1 MSTQVSSVSANT
13 LRRVLVR
20 AIAGG
25 FAFAVIFTAFG
36 SFGPFNGGAEGR
48 SNSELV
54 VGWAVGIA
62 AAVVAG
68 AVVWMAGK
76 SGTRP
81 GNVGGAANRALIFG
95 IVAAVSLP
103 VFWLGIYPLFAAGSF
118 VLGGSAVREATGG
131 TKVKAIAGMV
141 LATIGVVVGASANL
155 FG

>member
-1 MSTQVSSVSANT
+1 MSTQVSTVSANT

-25 FAFAVIFTAFG
+25 FVFAAVFTAFG
-36 SFGPFNGGAEGR
+36 AFGPFNGGAEDKSTTG
-48 SNSELV
+48 LF
-54 VGWAVGIA
+54 VGWSVGLA

-81 GNVGGAANRALIFG
+81 GNAGGAANRALIFG
-95 IVAAVSLP
+95 IVAAVSIP
-103 VFWLGIYPLFAAGSF
+103 VFWLGIYPLFAVGSF

-141 LATIGVVVGASANL
+141 LATIGVVVGASSNL
-155 FG
+155 VG

>member
-1 MSTQVSSVSANT
+1 MSTQVSSVNTNT

-25 FAFAVIFTAFG
+25 FVFAVVFTAFG
-36 SFGPFNGGAEGR
+36 TFGSFNGGTEDK
-48 SNSELV
+48 STTDLF
-54 VGWAVGIA
+54 VGWSIGIA

-81 GNVGGAANRALIFG
+81 GNAGGAANRALIFG
-95 IVAAVSLP
+95 ILTAVSIP
-103 VFWLGIYPLFAAGSF
+103 VFWLGIYPLFAAGSV

-131 TKVKAIAGMV
+131 TRVKAIAGMV
-141 LATIGVVVGASANL
+141 LATLGAVSGASANL